1 MSLQT
6 ETQRLKNQ
14 VMAGGADDRG
24 ESRSGGFVDSLRG
37 RFRRWGDFLHDV
49 RVELRQV
56 TWPTRHEVLT
66 TTFVVIV
73 AVAFFGLFFF
83 GVDST
88 VGYVVQRIFS
98 FFKAS

>member
-1 MSLQT
+1 MSSQT
-6 ETQRLKNQ
+6 GTERLKNQ
-14 VMAGGADDRG
+14 VMSGGAGDRG
-24 ESRSGGFVDSLRG
+24 ESRSGAFVERIRE
-37 RFRRWGDFLHDV
+37 RFRGWGDFLHDV
-49 RVELRQV
+49 RVEVRQV

-73 AVAFFGLFFF
+73 AVSFFGLFFF

-88 VGYVVQRIFS
+88 VGYIVQRLFS